1 MMFNFGTQELILVL
15 VIALVVFG
23 PGKLPEV
30 GKAIGKGIN
39 EFKDAVSSNKKKEK
53 EEKVSD
59 VAKVETIDVEAGAVN
74 DKKHKEIE

>member
-1 MMFNFGTQELILVL
+1 MFNFGTQELILVL

-39 EFKDAVSSNKKKEK
+39 EFKDAVSSDKKKEK
-53 EEKVSD
+53 EEKLSD

>member
-1 MMFNFGTQELILVL
+1 MFNFGTQELILVL

-23 PGKLPEV
+23 PGKLPEM

-39 EFKDAVSSNKKKEK
+39 EFKDAVSSDKKKEK

>member
-1 MMFNFGTQELILVL
+1 MLGANIENINSRSE
-15 VIALVVFG
+15 VIDNNIAD
-23 PGKLPEV
+23 
-30 GKAIGKGIN
+30 IN
-39 EFKDAVSSNKKKEK
+39 TSLEQKKSIYKEK